1 MEISAPVVDGL
12 LVELARE
19 ERAALS
25 ARQAVSD
32 ARVRYDVALRKFAAV
47 REAVASAIGRS
58 PYAPDV
64 KWPVEAREAVRE
76 SDRGRLR
83 FAHMPTGDAVV
94 AALREANQPLGLEQI
109 IIHAHRGGLTLTPRA
124 TNAALINTPGIVK
137 QPDGMYMYRPEKAG
151 DDELPF

>member
-1 MEISAPVVDGL
+1 MEISAPVIDGL

-64 KWPVEAREAVRE
+64 KWPVEAREAVPE
-76 SDRGRLR
+76 PARGRLR

-94 AALREANQPLGLEQI
+94 AALREANQRLSLEQI
-109 IIHAHRGGLTLTPRA
+109 IAHLRGGGLTLAPRA
-124 TNAALINTPGIVK
+124 VNAALINTPGIIK
-137 QPDGMYMYRPEKAG
+137 QPDGTYEYTPRKAE
-151 DDELPF
+151 DDDLPF